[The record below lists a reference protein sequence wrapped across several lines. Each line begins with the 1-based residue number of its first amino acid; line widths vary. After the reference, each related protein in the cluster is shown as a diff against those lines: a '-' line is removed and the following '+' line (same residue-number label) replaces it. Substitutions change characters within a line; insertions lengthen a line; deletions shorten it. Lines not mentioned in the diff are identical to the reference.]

1 MERKII
7 TFGDYFSSFL
17 KTIDE
22 DVRRK
27 LDYVLDMLKT
37 VKRLNSKFV
46 KPIRDGIFELR
57 IEWEG
62 DIYRVF
68 FIFDEGNIVVLFNGF
83 QKKTRKTSTSEIERA
98 ITIKRNTMNT
108 KENKIK
114 SYDAVLDERYG
125 AVGTPER
132 EAFRKEA
139 YAYYMGQVIRE
150 ARREEKITQT
160 ELGKR
165 IGANKS
171 YISRIE
177 NGLIDPTIST
187 IYSIITAL
195 GLRIEIVRPVG

>member
-1 MERKII
+1 
-7 TFGDYFSSFL
+7 
-17 KTIDE
+17 
-22 DVRRK
+22 
-27 LDYVLDMLKT
+27 
-37 VKRLNSKFV
+37 
-46 KPIRDGIFELR
+46 
-57 IEWEG
+57 
-62 DIYRVF
+62 
-68 FIFDEGNIVVLFNGF
+68 
-83 QKKTRKTSTSEIERA
+83 
-98 ITIKRNTMNT
+98 MNT

-132 EAFRKEA
+132 ETFRKEA
-139 YAYYMGQVIRE
+139 YAYYMGQIIRE
-150 ARREEKITQT
+150 ARKEEKITQS

>member
-1 MERKII
+1 
-7 TFGDYFSSFL
+7 
-17 KTIDE
+17 
-22 DVRRK
+22 
-27 LDYVLDMLKT
+27 
-37 VKRLNSKFV
+37 
-46 KPIRDGIFELR
+46 
-57 IEWEG
+57 
-62 DIYRVF
+62 
-68 FIFDEGNIVVLFNGF
+68 
-83 QKKTRKTSTSEIERA
+83 
-98 ITIKRNTMNT
+98 MNT

-114 SYDAVLDERYG
+114 SYDTILDERYG
-125 AVGTPER
+125 AVGTPKR

-150 ARREEKITQT
+150 ARREEKITQS

-171 YISRIE
+171 YISRVE